1 MNKYVTS
8 CADGVFSLL
17 MPLCPLRRYLTR
29 LNGELQAQPGAA
41 KNIAS
46 LDNLVLV
53 NFEQD
58 RKQQFLPTL
67 EANGADLRIIP

>member
-1 MNKYVTS
+1 
-8 CADGVFSLL
+8 
-17 MPLCPLRRYLTR
+17 MPLFPLQRYLTR
-29 LNGELQAQPGAA
+29 LNGELEAQPKAA

-58 RKQQFLPTL
+58 R
-67 EANGADLRIIP
+67 E